1 VREGRVAAARRQ
13 GEAGGEATELRI
25 GEELGEQ
32 SSGGIGERT
41 RGADQGSGDRGPEE
55 APPASPAGVLDLDL
69 VAVEQG
75 DAAVRLS
82 PARAARLRGAAG
94 GILTSTRPELKKARG
109 IFFFFIY
116 LLGGGLR
123 RVIV

>member
-1 VREGRVAAARRQ
+1 MRPRPVPAEARAAKRLTQ
-13 GEAGGEATELRI
+13 E
-25 GEELGEQ
+25 
-32 SSGGIGERT
+32 
-41 RGADQGSGDRGPEE
+41 D
-55 APPASPAGVLDLDL
+55 AGVLDLDL

-82 PARAARLRGAAG
+82 PVRAARLRGAAG

-123 RVIV
+123 RIIV